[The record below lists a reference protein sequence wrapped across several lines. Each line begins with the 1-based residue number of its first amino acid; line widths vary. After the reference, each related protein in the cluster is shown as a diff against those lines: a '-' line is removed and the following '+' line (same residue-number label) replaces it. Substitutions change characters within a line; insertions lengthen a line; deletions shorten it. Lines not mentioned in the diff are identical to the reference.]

1 MCKLPTKRDHNP
13 PRKCIN
19 LASAATSEGRGWH
32 AATGK
37 VSELAPNLTNAS
49 TLAEPQPA
57 RSSKFSSLF
66 LLKSQKCVRHCH
78 PHRCLC
84 RSKRSEGGASER
96 ALDLLRKTPT
106 MECTW
111 HATNLDQK
119 RLSSVQTT
127 SWSRHGPPRPAEGT
141 PHASELL
148 TKTASST
155 CSGRVSRHCVWQG
168 DLAAS
173 ENGLNLSSPPFVG
186 AQNSMQ
192 GSVDWK

>member
-1 MCKLPTKRDHNP
+1 M
-13 PRKCIN
+13 
-19 LASAATSEGRGWH
+19 
-32 AATGK
+32 
-37 VSELAPNLTNAS
+37 
-49 TLAEPQPA
+49 LAEPRLPA
-57 RSSKFSSLF
+57 RSSKCSSLF
-66 LLKSQKCVRHCH
+66 LLKSQKCVRH
-78 PHRCLC
+78 R
-84 RSKRSEGGASER
+84 RGASER

-127 SWSRHGPPRPAEGT
+127 SWRRHGPPRPAEGI

-148 TKTASST
+148 TKTASGT

-186 AQNSMQ
+186 AQHSLQ
-192 GSVDWK
+192 GSVELEVNHPQGQAIIVVNFGSIPHHLDVR